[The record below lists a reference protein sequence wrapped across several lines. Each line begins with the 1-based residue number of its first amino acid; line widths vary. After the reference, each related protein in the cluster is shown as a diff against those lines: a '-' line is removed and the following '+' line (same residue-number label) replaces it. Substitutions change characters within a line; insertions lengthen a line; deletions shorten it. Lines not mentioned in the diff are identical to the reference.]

1 MKKLTC
7 TAMSLARIRELRL
20 SEVTCS
26 SSKWSPLTN
35 TTQLWIQDSIYM
47 IINQAQSLNKYPL
60 LTLQLPTSSPIN
72 WHISL
77 SFLKPD
83 FGLLSW
89 LFLQMSLLE
98 TRTWI
103 FWQGGLYVRA
113 PLFFTP
119 FYHILYFKQLLLPP
133 MYQLYCTSKKSTY
146 HLGLGFSFAFQ
157 TMCEIKRNDKLC
169 TWIRLWIYRNIGLF
183 LLNCECNIE
192 V

>member
-20 SEVTCS
+20 SEITCL

-47 IINQAQSLNKYPL
+47 TVNQTQSLNKYPL
-60 LTLQLPTSSPIN
+60 LTLHLPTSSPIN

-83 FGLLSW
+83 IGLLSW

-98 TRTWI
+98 T
-103 FWQGGLYVRA
+103 
-113 PLFFTP
+113 
-119 FYHILYFKQLLLPP
+119 
-133 MYQLYCTSKKSTY
+133 
-146 HLGLGFSFAFQ
+146 GLGYFDRLAFMSVLPFSSPVLAYLMLKA
-157 TMCEIKRNDKLC
+157 TLITSNVPTVLH
-169 TWIRLWIYRNIGLF
+169 L
-183 LLNCECNIE
+183 
-192 V
+192 